1 MIDNLIAVLL
11 VGLVG
16 MYDNFKTPLWLLECP
31 EFFGF
36 LHSKMTIFFLR
47 NVLRKILSY
56 MCIL

>member
-16 MYDNFKTPLWLLECP
+16 MYDNFKTPLCLLECP

-36 LHSKMTIFFLR
+36 LHSKMIIFFLR
-47 NVLRKILSY
+47 NVSRNNLSNT
-56 MCIL
+56 CIL